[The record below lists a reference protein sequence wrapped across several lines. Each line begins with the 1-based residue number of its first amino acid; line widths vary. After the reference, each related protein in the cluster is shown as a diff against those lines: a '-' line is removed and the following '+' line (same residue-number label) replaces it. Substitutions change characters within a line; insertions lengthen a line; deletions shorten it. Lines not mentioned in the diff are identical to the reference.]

1 MEYNHISKDIEKK
14 HKQKLECIYR
24 FINSQNLTINE
35 FVKQYD
41 DSFGNTFLDF
51 RNFILENYKR
61 VFESNSYFLQVLIE
75 RGVKRSAKNKIEKR
89 PYFYHNIS
97 NTKLKVSFVK
107 AVKKWLMFEE
117 VESDISNQLHY
128 FAQQNTKGEDK
139 EIKKF
144 LAKWN
149 MNRHHYYNAR
159 TGFLK
164 NGLVIEKKVKKKKKK
179 SFDLKYRFTNPLDRL
194 KNKLENEKILIKKRK
209 SKTVLKEFA
218 QNYFEGR
225 IKAVETI
232 EALNTLNIPLN
243 ASITEIKEKLQSIK

>member
-24 FINSQNLTINE
+24 FINSQNSTINE
-35 FVKQYD
+35 FVKEYD

-117 VESDISNQLHY
+117 TESNISNQLYY
-128 FAQQNTKGEDK
+128 FAQQNMKGENK

-164 NGLVIEKKVKKKKKK
+164 NGLVIEKKEKKKN
-179 SFDLKYRFTNPLDRL
+179 SFDLNYRFQKPVNRL
-194 KNKLENEKILIKKRK
+194 KNKLENEKILIKRRK

-225 IKAVETI
+225 IKGVETI
-232 EALNTLNIPLN
+232 QAMMTLNIPLN
-243 ASITEIKEKLQSIK
+243 ASITEIKEKIQSIK